1 MKKFFN
7 ITLLLGIT
15 LTSFAQQS
23 NNGKQPLFSSCQ
35 DNQNSSCF
43 YNTIQDYVFHNF
55 VVPDSLANGK
65 YKGTI
70 HALIQSDTLGRFS
83 TLYVTSDNK
92 QLDKETVRVIESLP
106 KVTPVIY
113 DGRPTYSK
121 FSIKINIPLEQYVPA
136 EEHAV
141 MYVGNDVKAKQKSTY
156 TTDRKDLNEVNGL
169 VEKPYK
175 NAQFKSHLNIPFSH
189 AYYANFDAYINQ
201 VGANA
206 HTAAKPLNYAEVA
219 KYYDFEKAQSSIS
232 KNKTSWWGRKLWD
245 ENLVAIQGENY
256 WFTLNPVFDI
266 RVGKDFN
273 SDSKSTYVNTRA
285 LNVQGGLGKQINFTA
300 TVFES
305 QGRFADYYNDYAR
318 SLKPSGGNPAVIP
331 GIGIAKEFKTDG
343 FDFPSAD
350 ANISYTPSEIFNLQL
365 GYGRNFIGDGYRS
378 LILGDASSPYPYFKL
393 NTTFWKI
400 KYTNTYT
407 WLKDIRPEVTEDKTY
422 ATKFMAN
429 HYLSWNVTNR
439 WNLGFFETVIWS
451 NTNDRGFDANFINPI
466 IFYRSVEFSSSSK
479 SGNAALG
486 LTSKYKFTKNFN
498 MYGQL
503 FLDEL
508 SVKDF
513 TGGEKS
519 WKNKYAYQ
527 IGAKYYDA
535 FQVKN
540 LTLQLEYNYVRP
552 YTYSHSEVLTNYG
565 HNNQSL
571 GHLWGSNFKEL
582 VAIARYTKGRVFAD
596 AKLIY
601 GTKGLDFNDVSNT
614 YNYGGNIYLSYDDQR
629 YQDINVAVG
638 QGNKTKIINGE
649 LQAGYLINPNMNLKL
664 FGSYVYRNFKPTVE
678 TPNVVSSQTN
688 WLSIGIRSD
697 LFNMYSDF

>member
-55 VVPDSLANGK
+55 VVPDSLAYGK
-65 YKGTI
+65 FKGTI

-113 DGRPTYSK
+113 DGRPTFSK

-136 EEHAV
+136 EEHAA
-141 MYVGNDVKAKQKSTY
+141 MYVGNDAKAKQKSTY
-156 TTDRKDLNEVNGL
+156 TTDRKDMNEVNGL

-201 VGANA
+201 VGANS

-232 KNKTSWWGRKLWD
+232 KNKTSWWGRKFWD
-245 ENLVAIQGENY
+245 ENLVAIQGQNY